1 MATSRK
7 SSANKFTIRFDYI
20 LIYSLAAVLILY
32 GVVVLDSFHHLNK
45 HVSYVPPHISMP
57 KLLHDR
63 EISRDM
69 DRDPSSPLKELKFQT
84 KFESQ
89 LGSDDIRRYYIPFPQ
104 SINNEE
110 WESITHPAMTMK
122 PKNKTAVDSAPP
134 ILMTVPKFWNP
145 HIFEPDI
152 RIFLGDYGSRLIT
165 PQEASKIGSKTPA
178 WATGEMLETIFVAIS
193 SYRDPR
199 CSHTV
204 EAIFRRAKFPERIR
218 VAVVD
223 QLDTNEDQPCIQVD
237 IPCVQQPQHI
247 FCQHSNRIDA
257 YYMDASLAVG
267 PIFAR
272 HIGHRMYRGET
283 FAMQT
288 DAHMEFVNHWDVEL
302 IQQWM
307 ETKNEMAV
315 LTTYVSDVDKHFD
328 FKTFERTTNVRPLM
342 CDSSFVDDYYSH
354 EMFFLQHGEQPEY
367 EPTDVPGEPTLE
379 PFWAAGF
386 SFARG
391 HFVIQVPYDQY
402 LPMSESCCLRP

>member
-1 MATSRK
+1 MAPSRRA
-7 SSANKFTIRFDYI
+7 SLNTVTIRFDYI

-45 HVSYVPPHISMP
+45 HVSFVPPHISMP
-57 KLLHDR
+57 MLGHDHAMSR
-63 EISRDM
+63 EAVHN
-69 DRDPSSPLKELKFQT
+69 PSSHLNELKSQV
-84 KFESQ
+84 KLDRQ

-110 WESITHPAMTMK
+110 WETISHPAVTMK
-122 PKNKTAVDSAPP
+122 PKNNETQVDTTSP

-145 HIFEPDI
+145 HVFEPDI
-152 RIFLGDYGSRLIT
+152 RNFLGEYGNRLIT
-165 PQEASKIGSKTPA
+165 PEEASRIGSRTPS
-178 WATGEMLETIFVAIS
+178 WSTGEMLETIFLAIS
-193 SYRDPR
+193 SYRDSR

-204 EAIFRRAKFPERIR
+204 EAIFQRATFPERIR
-218 VAVVD
+218 VAIVD
-223 QLDTNEDQPCIQVD
+223 QLDTTEDEPCIQLNT
-237 IPCVQQPQHI
+237 PCVQQPQHV
-247 FCQHSNRIDA
+247 FCRYSNQIDV
-257 YYMDASLAVG
+257 YFMDASLAVG

-283 FAMQT
+283 YAMQT
-288 DAHMEFVNHWDVEL
+288 DAHMEFVTGWDVDL

-315 LTTYVSDVDKHFD
+315 LTTYVSDVENHFD
-328 FKTFERTTNVRPLM
+328 LKALQRTTDVRPLM
-342 CDSSFVDDYYSH
+342 CDSNFVDDYYSH
-354 EMFFLQHGEQPEY
+354 DMFFLQHGEQPEY

-402 LPMSESCCLRP
+402 LPMSK